1 MQFWRKLVSLGLLM
15 VVIAL
20 PLVAMATCA
29 PESAKPMHCCK
40 KCATMAKMHGGM
52 KHPGQ
57 NAKGTRDKSAP
68 CCDIKNSQTAPIA
81 EYQAVAPVVLA
92 APTASLLAVAETPQ
106 PTSALIAEADPAP
119 PPPDSQAR
127 LCTFQN

>member
-1 MQFWRKLVSLGLLM
+1 MHFWRKLVSLGLLM

-29 PESAKPMHCCK
+29 PESAKAMHCCK
-40 KCATMAKMHGGM
+40 KCATMAKMHGA
-52 KHPGQ
+52 